1 MIPQKYTTTFCDVRY
16 SPLLVIASFLFFAAI
31 IPVTVSAKTTKI
43 VKIKKCL
50 MGMKNENITPQQIEY
65 AMPS

>member
-1 MIPQKYTTTFCDVRY
+1 
-16 SPLLVIASFLFFAAI
+16 LLVIGSFLFFAAM

-50 MGMKNENITPQQIEY
+50 MGKKNENSTPQQME
-65 AMPS
+65 